1 MFTEYI
7 AGTVIGAG
15 NTVGTRTWA
24 PSSGGTEH
32 ELGDESILL
41 GIAAGGGT
49 AAETIISWRVMAIC
63 QDTMLGEGEGNKV
76 LGKEVAHSKAQTS
89 RSLRGLWYQK

>member
-1 MFTEYI
+1 ME
-7 AGTVIGAG
+7 AQK
-15 NTVGTRTWA
+15 
-24 PSSGGTEH
+24 H
-32 ELGDESILL
+32 EWGDESILL